1 MCIRDRDIDYAGE
14 KTQCALLVAV
24 ELVAQTEGYANYD
37 KFYEALGMI
46 SNIIRNARTH
56 VAARAEAFAEERVLT
71 QKEIEEIIRQ
81 GQK

>member
-1 MCIRDRDIDYAGE
+1 
-14 KTQCALLVAV
+14 
-24 ELVAQTEGYANYD
+24 
-37 KFYEALGMI
+37 MI